1 MTRKDKSE
9 RPLAREQL
17 KGHLDLLLLA
27 ILQAGPA
34 HGYEIISALRDR
46 SDGTF
51 DLPEG
56 TVYPAL
62 HRLEAAGRLTSA
74 WSETGGRR
82 RRTYQL
88 TGDGVVA
95 LRAERGAWRSFSAG
109 IGAVLAGTA

>member
-1 MTRKDKSE
+1 MRAES
-9 RPLAREQL
+9 L
-17 KGHLDLLLLA
+17 KGHLDGMILA
-27 ILQAGPA
+27 IVGAAPA
-34 HGYEIISALRDR
+34 HGYAVIEELKQR
-46 SDGTF
+46 SGGAF